1 MATLEKIRSKSVL
14 LLIIIGAALIAFII
28 GDFFTS
34 GRTLFGTGTTVA
46 KVDGNSID
54 VQEFQ
59 RQVEQASQQAMSS
72 GRKIDHAMLQQ
83 QVLNGMIAE
92 KLFRGELDKL
102 GLVVTDA
109 ELSEAMLGRGSVMLN
124 NMLRQQGIESAAQLH
139 DMAFNPVKYQLDE
152 AQAAQ
157 LRQYWLSLEKQ
168 TEEQL
173 LSAKFQNLFM
183 GTLVANELDAKAL
196 YDENAA
202 TTHVAYVSKPFASLS
217 DTDERFAVSDADI
230 EKEWSAHKMRYAI
243 PEQLR
248 SIDYI
253 SVEIVPSAE
262 DITAA
267 EKRVEDAIA
276 NLNAQ
281 PDLEGVAD
289 MTDFVADRRKVVS
302 TSLTDTR
309 VKAFAD
315 SAAIGK
321 AALISRMG
329 NNFTLAK
336 LFGRS
341 AEVDSVN
348 IDMVMV
354 EGDKAKV
361 DSVITALNAGATMEE
376 IGKMES
382 VRGAQDSIWVSM
394 VDPSTASV
402 RDAILG
408 ANTGVFFNPDTTGMA
423 GGAQLIRVNRRKAPV
438 PVVDVAVV
446 TFTAEPSNATVNNL
460 QIKLQDYIAA
470 NDNAKAFAENAQE
483 AGYQVFPATV
493 SASTPQITGLPETRG
508 VISWAMDAKKGSV
521 SRVFGDEQTGRFVV
535 AALNDI
541 YDDYTPARDPQVKQ
555 MLTAKLRNDKKA
567 AALIEQYQGK
577 AKDLAGYAQ
586 LMDVKV
592 DSATVNF
599 GQVNPFFP
607 GFAGAEAAAR
617 ASIAQKGQLIGPM
630 QGLNGVVVMQVV
642 GVDTEGRPYN
652 FEENAILYA
661 RTRGAQ
667 VLGNNL
673 NAVLLGNKKVQNNI
687 LKFFR
692 E

>member
-54 VQEFQ
+54 VQDFQ

-72 GRKIDHAMLQQ
+72 GRKIDNAMLQQ

-92 KLFRGELDKL
+92 KLFREEMDKL

-109 ELSEAMLGRGSVMLN
+109 ELSEAMLGRGSAMLN
-124 NMLRQQGIESAAQLH
+124 NMLRQQGVESAAQLH

-183 GTLVANELDAKAL
+183 GTLVANQLDAKAL

-202 TTHVAYVSKPFASLS
+202 TTHVAYVNKPFSSLLDS
-217 DTDERFAVSDADI
+217 DERFAVSDSEI
-230 EKEWSAHKMRYAI
+230 EKEWGAHKARYAI

-248 SIDYI
+248 AIDYI
-253 SVEIVPSAE
+253 SVEIVPSTE

-315 SAAIGK
+315 SAAVGK

-329 NNFTLAK
+329 NDFTLAK

-341 AEVDSVN
+341 SEVDSVN

-361 DSVITALNAGATMEE
+361 DSVITALNSGTTIAE
-376 IGKMES
+376 IGKNDA

-394 VDPSTASV
+394 VDPSTATV
-402 RDAILG
+402 RDAILS
-408 ANTGVFFNPDTTGMA
+408 ANTGVFFNPDTTGVA

-438 PVVDVAVV
+438 SVVDVAVV
-446 TFTAEPSNATVNNL
+446 TFTAEPSNATINGL
-460 QIKLQDYIAA
+460 QTKLQNYINT
-470 NDNAKAFAENAQE
+470 NDNAKAFAENALE
-483 AGYQVFPATV
+483 AGYQAFPTTV
-493 SASTPQITGLPETRG
+493 SASTPQITGLPDTRG

-521 SRVFGDEQTGRFVV
+521 SKIFGDEQTGRFVV
-535 AALNDI
+535 AALKDV

-586 LMDVKV
+586 LMEVKV
-592 DSATVNF
+592 DSTTVNF
-599 GQVNPFFP
+599 GQINPFFP
-607 GFAGAEAAAR
+607 GFAGPEAAAR
-617 ASIAQKGQLIGPM
+617 ASVAQKGELVGPM
-630 QGLNGVVVMQVV
+630 QGLNGVVVMQIV
-642 GVDTEGRPYN
+642 GVDTEGRPYDFN
-652 FEENAILYA
+652 ENAILYA

>member
-92 KLFRGELDKL
+92 KLFREELDKL

-152 AQAAQ
+152 SQAAQ

-202 TTHVAYVSKPFASLS
+202 TTHVAYVNKPFASLS

-230 EKEWSAHKMRYAI
+230 EKEWSAHKSRYAI
-243 PEQLR
+243 PEQIR
-248 SIDYI
+248 SIEYI
-253 SVEIVPSAE
+253 SVEIAPSAE

-276 NLNAQ
+276 NLNAK
-281 PDLEGVAD
+281 PELEGVAD

-302 TSLTDTR
+302 TALTDTR
-309 VKAFAD
+309 AKAFAD

-329 NNFTLAK
+329 NDFTLAK

-361 DSVITALNAGATMEE
+361 DSVINALNAGATMAE
-376 IGKMES
+376 IGKFES

-408 ANTGVFFNPDTTGMA
+408 ANTGVFFNPDTTGIA

-483 AGYQVFPATV
+483 AGYQAFPATI

-521 SRVFGDEQTGRFVV
+521 SKIFGDEQTGRFVV

-555 MLTAKLRNDKKA
+555 VLTAKLRNDKKA

-617 ASIAQKGQLIGPM
+617 ASVAQKGQLIGPM
-630 QGLNGVVVMQVV
+630 QGLNGVVVMQIV

-652 FEENAILYA
+652 FDENAILYT

-673 NAVLLGNKKVQNNI
+673 NAVLLGNKKIQNNI